1 MYIMPK
7 TKKKLVKRPVKR
19 RPIRKRP
26 IRKQPVKKPKMEI
39 AVHYP
44 PSKAYLYPK
53 SHSKYR
59 PKPKS

>member
-1 MYIMPK
+1 MYITPK
-7 TKKKLVKRPVKR
+7 TKKKPVK

-26 IRKQPVKKPKMEI
+26 VKKRLLKKPKMEI
-39 AVHYP
+39 AVYYP

>member
-1 MYIMPK
+1 MPK
-7 TKKKLVKRPVKR
+7 TKKKPVKRPV
-19 RPIRKRP
+19 RKRP
-26 IRKQPVKKPKMEI
+26 IRRKPVKKPKMEI

>member
-7 TKKKLVKRPVKR
+7 TKKKLVKRPIR
-19 RPIRKRP
+19 R
-26 IRKQPVKKPKMEI
+26 PVKKRPVKKRPVRKPKAEI
-39 AVHYP
+39 AVFYP

-59 PKPKS
+59 PKS

>member
-7 TKKKLVKRPVKR
+7 TKKKLVKRP
-19 RPIRKRP
+19 IRKRP
-26 IRKQPVKKPKMEI
+26 VKKRLLKKPKAEI
-39 AVHYP
+39 AVYYP

>member
-7 TKKKLVKRPVKR
+7 TKKKLVKRP
-19 RPIRKRP
+19 IRKRP
-26 IRKQPVKKPKMEI
+26 IKKRALKKPKMEI
-39 AVHYP
+39 AVYYP

>member
-7 TKKKLVKRPVKR
+7 TKKKLVKRP
-19 RPIRKRP
+19 IRKRP
-26 IRKQPVKKPKMEI
+26 IKKRAMKKPKAEI
-39 AVHYP
+39 AVFYP

-59 PKPKS
+59 PKS